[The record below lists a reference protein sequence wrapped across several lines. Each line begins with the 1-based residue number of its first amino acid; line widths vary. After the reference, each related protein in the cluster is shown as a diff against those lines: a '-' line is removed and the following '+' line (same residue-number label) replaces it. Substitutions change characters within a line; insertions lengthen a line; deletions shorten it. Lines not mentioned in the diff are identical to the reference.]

1 MSKIIKTILASSL
14 ISILVGCGGGGGA
27 GGSGGG
33 NAGSDANLK
42 TEGYSSGAALTI
54 PTIVIPTSE

>member
-1 MSKIIKTILASSL
+1 MSKIIKTILVSSL

-27 GGSGGG
+27 GGGG
-33 NAGSDANLK
+33 NAGTDANLK